1 LQSQIS
7 GKMVFRKG
15 IFKSIV
21 FITIPLVLALF
32 YNQTA
37 NWHYHVLQNGQVV
50 EHAHP
55 YKSAKT
61 PGTPFQSHQ
70 HSDFEY
76 MVLAQLWVASAFWA
90 VFLVLSFLIATG
102 PRPLRVVRKVFFIKN
117 PGFPN
122 HLLRAPPVLAYI
134 I

>member
-7 GKMVFRKG
+7 GKMVFQKG

-21 FITIPLVLALF
+21 LITIPLVLALF

-37 NWHYHVLQNGQVV
+37 NRHYHVLQNGQVV

-76 MVLAQLWVASAFWA
+76 LVLAQLWVASTFLA
-90 VFLVLSFLIATG
+90 VFLALSFLKASD

-117 PGFPN
+117 LGFLN
-122 HLLRAPPVLAYI
+122 HLLRAPPVLA
-134 I
+134 